1 MKEEV
6 GRGGITASGHQWG
19 LCCEQRVLARGGVN
33 LKIFDKSL
41 TRWEIKRLSF
51 LVINTSF
58 IVSARKESYLMFFF
72 KVKSGFSIG
81 ARHFQTPNFQTSRC
95 RQHYTK
101 CSTLIPTN
109 VPWSTFTFLPLLS
122 HMFLWTLDKP
132 DNSAVILGLHTLL
145 RGHVDLIFKA
155 LQDI

>member
-19 LCCEQRVLARGGVN
+19 LCCEQRVLVWGGGVN

-72 KVKSGFSIG
+72 LK
-81 ARHFQTPNFQTSRC
+81 
-95 RQHYTK
+95 
-101 CSTLIPTN
+101 
-109 VPWSTFTFLPLLS
+109 
-122 HMFLWTLDKP
+122 
-132 DNSAVILGLHTLL
+132 
-145 RGHVDLIFKA
+145 
-155 LQDI
+155 